1 MKKNIRILQ
10 YGALTT
16 NKGGIE
22 SYIIAQLRHIDK
34 NFFKYDF
41 LIAKDSP
48 MVAYEKEI
56 KSYECNIYREY
67 IPLGKNP
74 FKHYLAL
81 YKFFKKNKNVYDIV
95 ITNIV
100 DFYNINILII
110 AKLFGVKVCIAHS
123 HMAYDSRRT
132 FLRKILVNINR
143 KIFAPRF
150 CDYLFA
156 CSEKAY
162 KWMFGDKLWKK
173 KGALIVKNG
182 IEYSKFEFDKKK
194 RERIREKLNINSKL
208 VLGHTGKF
216 LDQKNHKFIID
227 IYSEIHKRNPNT
239 VLLLIGKGPLEEKIR
254 KKVVK
259 LNLIDCVKF
268 LGMRDDVNELLQAID
283 IFLFPSKY
291 EGLPVSL
298 IEAQAA
304 GLKCFVS
311 DEVISKEVAITDLI
325 EFISLN
331 KDAKFWAEKILSAYP
346 YERKIQAQLIKQ
358 NGYDIEGEI
367 KNIEEFFKK
376 IVNIYE

>member
-22 SYIIAQLRHIDK
+22 SYIISQLRHINK
-34 NFFKYDF
+34 NIFKYDF

-48 MVAYEKEI
+48 LVAYEKEV
-56 KSYECNIYREY
+56 KSYGCNIYREY
-67 IPLGKNP
+67 IPWGKS
-74 FKHYLAL
+74 FFGHYFSL
-81 YKFFKKNKNVYDIV
+81 YKFFKKNSDKYDIV

-100 DFYNINILII
+100 DFYNINILIM
-110 AKLFGVKVCIAHS
+110 AKLFVVKFCIAHS
-123 HMAYDSRRT
+123 HMSYDLRRK

-143 KIFAPRF
+143 KIFAPKF

-156 CSEKAY
+156 CSENAAE
-162 KWMFGDKLWKK
+162 WMFGNKLWHN
-173 KGALIVKNG
+173 KGVLIVKNG
-182 IEYSKFEFDKKK
+182 IEYDKFKFNTETRDL
-194 RERIREKLNINSKL
+194 IRKNLKIENKM

-216 LDQKNHKFIID
+216 LDQKNHNFIID
-227 IYSEIHKRNPNT
+227 IFEEIHKMYPQT
-239 VLLLIGKGPLEEKIR
+239 ILLLIGQGPLEEQMKN
-254 KKVVK
+254 KVLELK
-259 LNLIDCVKF
+259 LENSVKF
-268 LGMRDDVNELLQAID
+268 LGMRDDVNELLQAMD

-311 DEVISKEVAITDLI
+311 DEVISKEVVITDLV

-331 KDAKFWAEKILSAYP
+331 KGPKFWAKKILDLFP
-346 YERKIQAQLIKQ
+346 YKRKNQLGAVMKA
-358 NGYDIEGEI
+358 GYDIKSEI
-367 KNIEEFFKK
+367 KTIEKFFIK
-376 IVNIYE
+376 IVTN